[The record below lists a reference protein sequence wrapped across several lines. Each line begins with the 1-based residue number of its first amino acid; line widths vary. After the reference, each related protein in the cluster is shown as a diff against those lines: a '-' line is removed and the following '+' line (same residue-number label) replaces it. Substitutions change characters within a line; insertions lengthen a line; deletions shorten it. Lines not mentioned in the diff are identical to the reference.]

1 MRLILRTCAGLVLCA
16 LAAASCTG
24 VLGGPGDAEERPGGP
39 GDVEERPG
47 GSVAPDPSFDGTP
60 ADPTSAGVKVL
71 RRLSGREYLN
81 TVRDLLGDTTLHLN
95 DVPVENDDPVLG
107 YHLPGPVDKLN
118 AELFRDAAEK
128 LAANAA
134 SRLSA
139 LVPCDA
145 QSAGEAACA
154 RQFVTEFG
162 LKAYRRPLS
171 ADEVDGLMRL
181 YQTGRT
187 EIELD
192 FNGAIVLLVEAM
204 LQSRGFLYHWENGQ
218 EPAIVEGKTVKLDG
232 YALASRL
239 SYFLWG
245 TMPDQALF
253 DAAAADRLASA
264 EDVARAARRML
275 GDPRSRD
282 AVADFF
288 DDWLDLSAVARK
300 PKDADVY
307 PEFDDALKR
316 AMSEEVR
323 RFVAGVV
330 LDGTGRFE
338 EVLIGTSSF
347 ANEPL
352 AAVYGVSGPK
362 GEEMQPVSLDP
373 AERSGILTSP
383 AFLTVTG
390 AADGSHPVRRGK
402 AILNQILCQ
411 TLPPP
416 PNDIPEPKKPDEGGT
431 TRERFAEHSQLACAK
446 GCHAR
451 LDPLGFPFENYDG
464 IGRFRTTDNGE
475 PVDATSTVELDGQ
488 VHAVADA
495 RGLSQVLAS
504 SEAVHSCF
512 AKQWLRYA
520 LGRGETGDDK
530 ASFESVVDA
539 FKGADQDIREL
550 MVALVSSRTFRF
562 RAIMEGEVLQ

>member
-1 MRLILRTCAGLVLCA
+1 MGLSLRSCAGLVLCA

-24 VLGGPGDAEERPGGP
+24 VLGGSGDAEG
-39 GDVEERPG
+39 RPG
-47 GSVAPDPSFDGTP
+47 GSTAPEAGFENSP

-81 TVRDLLGDTTLHLN
+81 TVRDLLGDTTLRIN
-95 DVPVENDDPVLG
+95 DVPVENDDPVLA
-107 YHLPGPVDKLN
+107 YHLPGPIDKLS
-118 AELFRDAAEK
+118 AELLRDAAEK

-134 SRLSA
+134 SRLDA

-145 QSAGEAACA
+145 QSDGEEECA
-154 RQFVTEFG
+154 RQFATEFG
-162 LKAYRRPLS
+162 LKAYRRPVS
-171 ADEVDGLMRL
+171 ADEADGLMHL
-181 YQTGRT
+181 YRTGRA
-187 EIELD
+187 ELELD

-204 LQSRGFLYHWENGQ
+204 LQSRGFLYHWENGPD
-218 EPAIVEGKTVKLDG
+218 PAIVEGETVKLDG

-245 TMPDQALF
+245 TMPDQALL
-253 DAAAADRLASA
+253 DAAASDRLASA
-264 EDVARAARRML
+264 EDVAREARRML
-275 GDPRSRD
+275 SDARARD

-288 DDWLDLSAVARK
+288 DDWLDISSSARK
-300 PKDADVY
+300 PKDPDAY
-307 PEFDDALKR
+307 PEFGDPLKR
-316 AMSEEVR
+316 AMVEEVR

-330 LDGTGRFE
+330 LDGSGRFE
-338 EVLIGTSSF
+338 EVMTGTSSF

-352 AAVYGVSGPK
+352 AGVYGVSGPE
-362 GEEMQPVSLDP
+362 GDEMQPVSLDP
-373 AERSGILTSP
+373 TQRSGILTSP

-402 AILNQILCQ
+402 AVLYQLLCQ
-411 TLPPP
+411 VLPPP
-416 PNDIPEPKKPDEGGT
+416 PNDIPEPKRADEGGT

-446 GCHAR
+446 GCHMHM
-451 LDPLGFPFENYDG
+451 DPLGFPFEHYDG

-475 PVDATSTVELDGQ
+475 PVDATSTVALDGQ

-495 RGLSQVLAS
+495 RELSQVLAAS
-504 SEAVHSCF
+504 DTVHSCF

-530 ASFESVVDA
+530 ASFEAVVDA
-539 FKGADQDIREL
+539 FEGGDHDIREL

-562 RAIMEGEVLQ
+562 RAITEGEVLQ

>member
-1 MRLILRTCAGLVLCA
+1 M
-16 LAAASCTG
+16 
-24 VLGGPGDAEERPGGP
+24 LGGSGDAEG
-39 GDVEERPG
+39 RPG
-47 GSVAPDPSFDGTP
+47 GSAAPDPSFDETP

-95 DVPVENDDPVLG
+95 DVPVENDDPVLA
-107 YHLPGPVDKLN
+107 YHLPGPIDKLN

-134 SRLSA
+134 PRLSA

-145 QSAGEAACA
+145 QSAGEEQCA
-154 RQFVTEFG
+154 RKFVTEFG
-162 LKAYRRPLS
+162 LKAYRRPVS
-171 ADEVDGLMRL
+171 ADEADALMRL

-192 FNGAIVLLVEAM
+192 FNGAIVLLIEAM
-204 LQSRGFLYHWENGQ
+204 LQSRGFLYHWENGPA
-218 EPAIVEGKTVKLDG
+218 PAIVEGATVKLDG
-232 YALASRL
+232 YAVASRL

-245 TMPDQALF
+245 TMPDQALL
-253 DAAAADRLASA
+253 DAAATDRLASA
-264 EDVARAARRML
+264 EDVAREARRML
-275 GDPRSRD
+275 GDARARD

-288 DDWLDLSAVARK
+288 DDWLDISSSARK
-300 PKDADVY
+300 PKDPDLY
-307 PEFDDALKR
+307 PEFGDPLKR
-316 AMSEEVR
+316 AMVEEVR

-330 LDGTGRFE
+330 FDGSGRLE
-338 EVLIGTSSF
+338 EVLTGTSSF
-347 ANEPL
+347 ANGPL
-352 AAVYGVSGPK
+352 AAVYGVGGPT
-362 GEEMQPVSLDP
+362 GDEMQPVSLDP
-373 AERSGILTSP
+373 TQRSGVLTSP

-390 AADGSHPVRRGK
+390 AAGGSHPVRRGK
-402 AILNQILCQ
+402 AILYQLLCQ

-416 PNDIPEPKKPDEGGT
+416 PNDIPEPKRPDEGGT

-446 GCHAR
+446 GCHAF
-451 LDPLGFPFENYDG
+451 LDPLGFPFESYDG

-504 SEAVHSCF
+504 SETVHSCF
-512 AKQWLRYA
+512 SKQWLRYA

-539 FKGADQDIREL
+539 FEGADQDIREL